1 MSKIQNIHDRTF
13 RRIFSHKIIAID
25 FLQTYLPKH
34 ILTIVNL
41 EHIEFCPNNYIDPKL
56 KESLSDIVYRAP
68 MLEDSTNY
76 IYFLIEHQSKP
87 DILMP
92 IRALKYQLAIIEN
105 HLAQNPSKLNYTK
118 LPIVFT
124 FVVYNGRQK
133 PYPYNLNILDLF
145 HNKTLA
151 VQTFAQPAN
160 LIDIT
165 QLSDEK
171 INRHG
176 IIGLF
181 EMAAKH
187 IHDRDLSP
195 IVKNI
200 IALIIKISKIITQP
214 RTLSIYIRAILYYI
228 TNIGKLK
235 KPREI
240 ISKLQNIPLIGEKFM
255 GTIANY
261 LKKQGITEGEA
272 KAKAQIAKSMLESGS
287 DIQFI
292 IKITNLTKEQIVN
305 LT

>member
-1 MSKIQNIHDRTF
+1 LLLSKIIW
-13 RRIFSHKIIAID
+13 HKI
-25 FLQTYLPKH
+25 
-34 ILTIVNL
+34 
-41 EHIEFCPNNYIDPKL
+41 
-56 KESLSDIVYRAP
+56 
-68 MLEDSTNY
+68 
-76 IYFLIEHQSKP
+76 
-87 DILMP
+87 
-92 IRALKYQLAIIEN
+92 
-105 HLAQNPSKLNYTK
+105 
-118 LPIVFT
+118 
-124 FVVYNGRQK
+124 
-133 PYPYNLNILDLF
+133 
-145 HNKTLA
+145 LA

-235 KPREI
+235 KPQEI
-240 ISKLQNIPLIGEKFM
+240 INKLQNIPLIGEKFM

-261 LKKQGITEGEA
+261 LKKQGKSEGIVEGEA
-272 KAKAQIAKSMLESGS
+272 KAKVQIAKSMLESGS